1 MDAETTTTKLMLV
14 MIKTLRSISQSM
26 NNRPGN
32 LEAEEAAA
40 DHLLDQA
47 ITALIPKATPRATST
62 TPTPTIVEHMARST
76 RPTPA
81 PQHITTSTTAAE
93 RHTSHYT
100 FTISLPIT
108 TILQATTRQ
117 HS

>member
-1 MDAETTTTKLMLV
+1 
-14 MIKTLRSISQSM
+14 M
-26 NNRPGN
+26 NKRLGT
-32 LEAEEAAA
+32 LEAEAAAA
-40 DHLLDQA
+40 DHPLDQA
-47 ITALIPKATPRATST
+47 ITVLIPKATPRATST

-76 RPTPA
+76 RPMRA

-100 FTISLPIT
+100 FTTSLPIT
-108 TILQATTRQ
+108 TILQAITQQ